1 MNFGQL
7 ALATLHQH
15 PGPAADI
22 RPTILGRPNP
32 RGLDSAYPQQNAV
45 KNVTALCWVNHG
57 QKNIGK
63 C

>member
-22 RPTILGRPNP
+22 RPTILGSPNP
-32 RGLDSAYPQQNAV
+32 RGLDSAYPQTKRGEKCDGPV
-45 KNVTALCWVNHG
+45 L
-57 QKNIGK
+57 GK
-63 C
+63 PWKKTQ